1 MIEPLGGTLIDLI
14 VSADE
19 AEQLT
24 ASATHEI
31 QLDEYATSDFE
42 LLANGGYSP
51 LTGFMTRADYE
62 SVLESMTLVDSTPW
76 SLPIVLPVPAE
87 LADQLQSA
95 QTANLV
101 TKSGAIL
108 GVIEIA
114 EVWQRDAKAE
124 ATKIFRTDDEKHPG
138 VQVVLAQSDWLVGG
152 RVHAFALPEHSDF
165 ASYRLTPAETRAQFR
180 ELGWQTIVGFQTRNP
195 IHRAHEYIIKT
206 ALESVDGV
214 LIHPLVGATKADD
227 VPSDVRMD
235 CYETLITDYFPS
247 HRVLLSVFPAAMRY
261 AGPREAIFHA
271 ILRRNY
277 GCTHFIVGRDHA
289 GVGDYYGTYDAQ
301 KIFDSVDLDKLGIVP
316 MKFEHAFFCLKC
328 EGMGSTKTCPHE
340 GADHVFLSGTKVR
353 EMLAKGQKPPIEF
366 SRPEVAKKL
375 IKHYKQSD

>member
-24 ASATHEI
+24 ASTTHEI

-95 QTANLV
+95 QTAKLV
-101 TKSGAIL
+101 TKSGAVL

-165 ASYRLTPAETRAQFR
+165 ASYRLTPAETRAQFK
-180 ELGWQTIVGFQTRNP
+180 ELGWRTIVGFQTRNP

-366 SRPEVAKKL
+366 SRPEVAEKL